1 MINHEVAI
9 SGFTKESFEEITREQ
24 IRAHGFNSSYFKVK
38 AATLKS
44 GASASASASAI
55 TPVGSL
61 NTASATILKGF
72 GLSVSSVNPLVTTAF
87 VIGGFMLA
95 GYGLYKLNEKVMDR
109 IV

>member
-24 IRAHGFNSSYFKVK
+24 IRAHGFNSSYFKLK

-44 GASASASASAI
+44 GASASASAI